1 MSLLGSGARLGIP
14 DVPTIRRWGLQ
25 GATSV
30 LDQAVFSGTNFLV
43 QILLAR
49 WLPAEV
55 YGAIAV
61 SFVVI
66 LFLSGFHSAF
76 VLEPMSVFGPADYAE
91 DLGSYIEVHLR
102 IHAILTG
109 LSGLALILC
118 GIAAQSLLRMT
129 SPLPSA
135 LIGAGIALPFI
146 LWVWLARR
154 TAYVVRRPKL
164 ALQGS
169 LAYSGLHIVMLG
181 AARLNG
187 WIAVSPIAPYL
198 LMALASL
205 IAGIVTLMLVLR
217 PLRGLAGPAPPNPR
231 EILRENWHYGKWGAG
246 SGILNSTAGQLQT
259 FALAFAG
266 LAEAAGLRAMQNFM
280 LPMAQA
286 VTSIAQMALPA
297 LARDFGDGNLSKLKQ
312 KGILT
317 SVLLTLLASCYAALL
332 LVFHRPLE
340 HLAYGGKF
348 APYSRLI
355 PLLGLVP
362 VLSGFTTGIS
372 LILRAV
378 RWPQHALY
386 VAAVSGSTGL
396 VTAILLTWAYG
407 IWGAA
412 ASIVVS
418 YAVGAVA
425 ALVLLVWRRD
435 RLFPGG

>member
-1 MSLLGSGARLGIP
+1 MSLPRAGAWLGIP

-25 GATSV
+25 GTTSV
-30 LDQAVFSGTNFLV
+30 LDQAVFSGTNFLT

-49 WLPAEV
+49 WLSPDE

-66 LFLSGFHSAF
+66 LFLAGFHSAF

-91 DLGSYIEVHLR
+91 DLGSYIKAHLR
-102 IHAILTG
+102 IHIVLTG
-109 LSGLALILC
+109 LFGLVLSL
-118 GIAAQSLLRMT
+118 GGLAAQSLLRIA
-129 SPLPSA
+129 SPLPPA

-154 TAYVVRRPKL
+154 SAYVVRRPKL
-164 ALQGS
+164 ALLGS
-169 LAYSGLHIVMLG
+169 LAYCGLHIALLG

-187 WIAVSPIAPYL
+187 WIAVSPMVPYL

-205 IAGIVTLMLVLR
+205 IAGMVTLILVLR
-217 PLRGLAGPAPPNPR
+217 PLGSLADPSPQSSK

-259 FALAFAG
+259 VALAFAG

-286 VTSIAQMALPA
+286 ITSIAQMALPA
-297 LARDFGDGNLSKLKQ
+297 LASDFGKGNLSKLKQ
-312 KGILT
+312 KGILI
-317 SVLLTLLASCYAALL
+317 SVLLTLLAASYAVLL
-332 LVFHRPLE
+332 LIFHRPLE
-340 HLAYGGKF
+340 QLAYGGKF
-348 APYSRLI
+348 ASYSGLI

-362 VLSGFTTGIS
+362 VLSGLATGIS

-386 VAAVSGSTGL
+386 VTIASGSTGL
-396 VTAILLTWAYG
+396 ISAILLTWAYG
-407 IWGAA
+407 IRGAA

-425 ALVLLVWRRD
+425 ALILFVWRRD
-435 RLFPGG
+435 RLFPGR

>member
-1 MSLLGSGARLGIP
+1 MSLLGSGAWLGIP

-30 LDQAVFSGTNFLV
+30 LDQAVFSGTNFLI

-49 WLPAEV
+49 WLAPDE

-76 VLEPMSVFGPADYAE
+76 ILEPMSVFGPADHVE
-91 DLGSYIEVHLR
+91 DLGSYIKAHVR
-102 IHAILTG
+102 IHVVLTG
-109 LSGLALILC
+109 LFGLFLILG

-129 SPLPSA
+129 SPMPPA

-154 TAYVVRRPKL
+154 SAYVVRRPKL

-169 LAYSGLHIVMLG
+169 LAYCGLHIALFG
-181 AARLNG
+181 TARLNG
-187 WIAVSPIAPYL
+187 WIAVSPIVPYL
-198 LMALASL
+198 LMALASM
-205 IAGIVTLMLVLR
+205 IAGLVTLMLVLR
-217 PLRGLAGPAPPNPR
+217 PLRGLVDPSPQTSR

-259 FALAFAG
+259 VALAFGG
-266 LAEAAGLRAMQNFM
+266 LAQAAGLRAMQNFM

-286 VTSIAQMALPA
+286 ITSIAQMALPA
-297 LARDFGDGNLSKLKQ
+297 LARDFGEGNLSKLKQ

-317 SVLLTLLASCYAALL
+317 SVMLTLLAASYAMLL
-332 LVFHRPLE
+332 LVFHKPLE
-340 HLAYGGKF
+340 QLAYGGKF
-348 APYSRLI
+348 ASYSGLI

-362 VLSGFTTGIS
+362 VLSGLATGIS

-386 VAAVSGSTGL
+386 ITAASGSTGL
-396 VTAILLTWAYG
+396 VTAILLTRAYG

-412 ASIVVS
+412 VSLVVS
-418 YAVGAVA
+418 YAVATGA
-425 ALVLLVWRRD
+425 ALILFFWRKE
-435 RLFPGG
+435 RLFPGE

>member
-1 MSLLGSGARLGIP
+1 VSGPGTSAWPGLP
-14 DVPTIRRWGLQ
+14 DVTTIRRWGLQ

-30 LDQAVFSGTNFLV
+30 LDQAVFSGTNFLT

-49 WLPAEV
+49 WLSPDE

-76 VLEPMSVFGPADYAE
+76 VLEPMSVFGPAEHVE
-91 DLGSYIEVHLR
+91 DLGSYIKSHLR
-102 IHAILTG
+102 IHLGLTG
-109 LSGLALILC
+109 LFGLVLILG
-118 GIAAQSLLRMT
+118 GIAAQSLLRVT
-129 SPLPSA
+129 SPLPAA
-135 LIGAGIALPFI
+135 LIGAGIALPFV

-154 TAYVVRRPKL
+154 SAYVVRHPKL

-169 LAYSGLHIVMLG
+169 LAYFGLHVALLG

-187 WIAVSPIAPYL
+187 WIAVSPMVPYL

-205 IAGIVTLMLVLR
+205 IAGMVTWMLVLR
-217 PLRGLAGPAPPNPR
+217 PLRGPADLSPYSSR

-259 FALAFAG
+259 VALAFAG

-286 VTSIAQMALPA
+286 ITSIAQMALPA
-297 LARDFGDGNLSKLKQ
+297 LARDFGEGDLSKLKQ

-317 SVLLTLLASCYAALL
+317 SVTLTLMAASYAVLL

-340 HLAYGGKF
+340 QLAYGGKF
-348 APYSRLI
+348 ASYSGLI

-362 VLSGFTTGIS
+362 VLSGFATGIS

-386 VAAVSGSTGL
+386 VTIASGSTGL
-396 VTAILLTWAYG
+396 ITAILLTWAYG
-407 IWGAA
+407 IIGAA
-412 ASIVVS
+412 VSIVVS
-418 YAVGAVA
+418 YAVAAAA
-425 ALVLLVWRRD
+425 ALVLFLWRKD
-435 RLFPGG
+435 RLLPGG